1 MQTEKM
7 VLEADL
13 FGNLR
18 EADVANET
26 HRPGQSA
33 TDGRAMAEI
42 DDSTVLSM
50 ANNASFQSLG
60 EGAVVLLVDSGQ
72 LYTCNET
79 TEAFL
84 KLVDGQRRF
93 DAIIDALLTEFDIE
107 RARAAG
113 DFLEIAEQL
122 RSEGIIEIK
131 QAA

>member
-1 MQTEKM
+1 M
-7 VLEADL
+7 VLEVDL

-18 EADVANET
+18 EGTVANET
-26 HRPGQSA
+26 HRCGQSA
-33 TDGRAMAEI
+33 TDGRPMAEI

-50 ANNASFQSLG
+50 SNNASFQSLG

-84 KLVDGQRRF
+84 KLVDGRRRF
-93 DAIIDALLTEFDIE
+93 DAIIDALLTKFDIE

-122 RSEGIIEIK
+122 RTEGIIEIK
-131 QAA
+131 QAP